1 MFERYA
7 ISGIGLS
14 RYLRIRRWRMPF
26 SLKHSAIGIRGALSR
41 RRARSASCGVR
52 RDIEVESSDW
62 GVKSRANVE
71 GACNL
76 GQGHDVGFVEKLAII
91 RRATTAQLP
100 RLGTMRER
108 KRGARM
114 SESAQVI
121 APTKALLLFESR
133 ALL

>member
-26 SLKHSAIGIRGALSR
+26 SLKHSGALSR

-76 GQGHDVGFVEKLAII
+76 GQGRYVGFVEKLAII

-108 KRGARM
+108 KRGTRM